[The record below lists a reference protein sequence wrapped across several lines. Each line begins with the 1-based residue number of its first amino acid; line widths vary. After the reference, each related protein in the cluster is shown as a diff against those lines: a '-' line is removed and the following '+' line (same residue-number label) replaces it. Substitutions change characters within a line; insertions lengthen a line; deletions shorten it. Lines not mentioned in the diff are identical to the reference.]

1 MKQEKQGMKQEGLG
15 MQQEKPGRKRE
26 KLKKARELW
35 TRGKKQPAFLW
46 AFQIVAVLFFA
57 IVVALF
63 FFQSVTMRE
72 NSMEPTLD
80 TGDRIFV
87 NRFSYQFSE
96 PKRGDIIVFKTS
108 ASDDAAL
115 HIKRVIGL
123 PGESVRISDGEILI
137 DGEVYQEAGSFPVIQ
152 NPGLAETS
160 VTLGSGI
167 FLFWGIIR
175 NNSEDSRYGDIGN
188 VQKTVYSGQGMVCI
202 FALGKIWIFE
212 RLTDEYTMVSWPYDE
227 SKTSNAGRY
236 KIDRSADRTCG
247 CAGAHEQPES
257 GCGSAWTE
265 QSTADSAQ

>member
-1 MKQEKQGMKQEGLG
+1 MKQEKQGMKQEKSG

-46 AFQIVAVLFFA
+46 AFQIVAV
-57 IVVALF
+57 LF

-160 VTLGSGI
+160 VTLGSGEY
-167 FLFWGIIR
+167 FVLGDNR

-188 VQKTVYSGQGMVCI
+188 VQKQYIV
-202 FALGKIWIFE
+202 GKAWF
-212 RLTDEYTMVSWPYDE
+212 VSSPWA
-227 SKTSNAGRY
+227 KFGFLR
-236 KIDRSADRTCG
+236 G
-247 CAGAHEQPES
+247 
-257 GCGSAWTE
+257 
-265 QSTADSAQ
+265 